1 MYILKKI
8 IFLFFICLSNSLFSQ
23 VNKDSVYAKQVNLLN
38 TNYKDFV
45 AIDKFVYVITK
56 GDSLVVFDL
65 EKENVKFLL
74 NEITTLAKTSKG
86 ELIIADKQGRIF
98 KRTKRGK
105 LIKKDTVEGTVYK
118 ILIAKNDN
126 PVVITA
132 SYIRFKNQNFVP
144 DKKSKMYNQIGK
156 AIRAKYLIPMD
167 VVFLDK
173 EQRVWFGYDAGEWG
187 GTLCFFDLN
196 SKNFYSDESLSSLY
210 DDKYDVWEHNS
221 SKLFKEFPD
230 KMKII
235 GNDTL
240 IKFPH
245 NLGISNIKGVAQ
257 NKKGDI
263 FISESLMHFSVSG
276 DLNFFKTTKEKN
288 FYQKISI
295 NNVLEKDSTQS
306 VDGKYWYNL
315 KEYIGPNSFNK
326 YNKSFYYYSNLGFFK
341 IIEKVNSYTKEF
353 VFKPWIIWTS
363 GLENSVGYQ
372 MNVIKFEFIN
382 EEALL
387 FLTSNNGIG
396 YFKDNKVTYFR

>member
-8 IFLFFICLSNSLFSQ
+8 IFLFFICFSNFLFSQ
-23 VNKDSVYAKQVNLLN
+23 VKKDSVYAKQVNLLN

-65 EKENVKFLL
+65 EKENVKFLQ

-105 LIKKDTVEGTVYK
+105 LIKKDTVEGKVYE

-126 PVVITA
+126 PVVITS

-156 AIRAKYLIPMD
+156 GFKTKRLIPMD

-187 GTLCFFDLN
+187 GTICFFDLDT
-196 SKNFYSDESLSSLY
+196 KEFYSDEGLWLLY
-210 DDKYDVWEHNS
+210 YDKYDVFEHNS

-230 KMKII
+230 KVKII

-245 NLGISNIKGVAQ
+245 NLEISNIKGVAQ
-257 NKKGDI
+257 NEKGDI
-263 FISESLMHFSVSG
+263 FISESLMHFFVSG
-276 DLNFFKTTKEKN
+276 DLNVFKTTKEKKY
-288 FYQKISI
+288 YQKISMTH
-295 NNVLEKDSTQS
+295 VLEQDSTITNKGEVWS
-306 VDGKYWYNL
+306 YLN
-315 KEYIGPNSFNK
+315 EYIGPNSFNK

-341 IIEKVNSYTKEF
+341 IIEKGNSYTKEF
-353 VFKPWIIWTS
+353 VFKPWIIWTP
-363 GLENSVGYQ
+363 GLANSVGYQ
-372 MNVIKFEFIN
+372 MNVIKFEFIS
-382 EEALL
+382 EKEIV
-387 FLTSNNGIG
+387 FLSSNNGIG
-396 YFKDNKVTYFR
+396 YFDGKSVTYFK